1 MYQPTV
7 VNSVAGESYF
17 RMDKK
22 AMDLIGRLLGKSA
35 LLVYMGLCY
44 YRESDTETCCPSLL
58 MIAEIACVSQRT
70 VMRVVQAMETL
81 GFVAVER
88 EPGLRNQYRFLS
100 CDFKSVEKW
109 MRIMARQFP
118 SRFRGQA

>member
-1 MYQPTV
+1 MV
-7 VNSVAGESYF
+7 VDGATGKSYF

-44 YRESDTETCCPSLL
+44 YMESDTETCCPSLP
-58 MIAEIACVSQRT
+58 MIAEISCVSQRT

-88 EPGLRNQYRFLS
+88 VPGLRNQYRFLS
-100 CDFKSVEKW
+100 CDLKSVDKW
-109 MRIMARQFP
+109 MRIMSRQFS
-118 SRFRGQA
+118 SRFREQA

>member
-1 MYQPTV
+1 MYQ
-7 VNSVAGESYF
+7 SMILDSAAGKSYF

-44 YRESDTETCCPSLL
+44 YMESDTETCCPSLS

-81 GFVAVER
+81 GFIVVER

-118 SRFRGQA
+118 SKFRGQA